1 MAALARV
8 KNFLGSGQKDS
19 HGGANKDKPSM
30 ARFQELLSMSMPM
43 TYRSLAAS
51 LALLFVSPVMA
62 QQGPAA
68 HFFVYQVNS
77 GAQAKFE
84 DGYRHH
90 LGWHRSHHDP
100 LVWYG
105 WTVADGKRDGYFI
118 DASVGEPFAAFD
130 RRVDVE
136 LDGADFRANVAPYV
150 TPQAQLTYQLLPELS
165 FGTPLESHKPSAA
178 VQITYF
184 DLRPGTQARFER
196 ALQAVRRIL
205 ASTPGAPPHTWYRLV
220 TGGGKPQYMLMVART
235 NWASYDAFRKD
246 IADLLAED
254 QNALH
259 DFTDA
264 VRSSSTESWEYRAD
278 LSNLP

>member
-1 MAALARV
+1 
-8 KNFLGSGQKDS
+8 
-19 HGGANKDKPSM
+19 
-30 ARFQELLSMSMPM
+30 M
-43 TYRSLAAS
+43 TYRSLAAV
-51 LALLFVSPVMA
+51 LTLLLVSPVNA

-68 HFFVYQVNS
+68 HFFVYQVNP

-84 DGYRHH
+84 DGYRRH
-90 LGWHRSHHDP
+90 LGWHRSHHDS

-130 RRVDVE
+130 HRVDVE
-136 LDGADFRANVAPYV
+136 QDGADFQVNVIPYV

-165 FGTPLESHKPSAA
+165 FGTPLENRKPSDTMQ
-178 VQITYF
+178 VTYF
-184 DLRPGTQARFER
+184 DLRPGTEVRFER
-196 ALQAVRRIL
+196 ALQAAHRVL
-205 ASTPGAPPHTWYRLV
+205 ALTRSAPPHTWYRLV
-220 TGGGKPQYMLMVART
+220 TGGDKPQYMLMVARA
-235 NWASYDAFRKD
+235 NWASYDGFRKD
-246 IADLLAED
+246 IADLLTND

-264 VRSSSTESWEYRAD
+264 VRTSSTETWTYHAD